1 MNIRKELKRLRWQ
14 LASPKHRIGWL
25 ASLHRAM
32 LPHVTYVGVTG
43 SCAKTT
49 TTRLIGTV
57 LERAGRCRTADA
69 NGIPPLSRNILSVG
83 VLTRFC
89 V

>member
-1 MNIRKELKRLRWQ
+1 MSIRSKLKRLRWQ
-14 LASPKHRIGWL
+14 LASKKHRIAWL

-49 TTRLIGTV
+49 PTRLIGTV
-57 LERAGRCRTADA
+57 LERAGRCRTTHA
-69 NGIPPLSRNILSVG
+69 NGIPHLSRNILSVG
-83 VLTRFC
+83 ALTRFC

>member
-43 SCAKTT
+43 SSAKTT

-57 LERAGRCRTADA
+57 LERAGRCRTADF
-69 NGIPPLSRNILSVG
+69 NRIPPCRATSCRW
-83 VLTRFC
+83 RP
-89 V
+89 